1 MSAPDEGGAGRL
13 EVGRTTK
20 AHGLKGEVLVVLA
33 SDRTDR
39 LAPGSVLYLDDIAH
53 EVAGA
58 HRHQDRWR
66 VRFVGVDDRNAAE
79 ALRGTTVTADPLPSD
94 DGEIWVHEVIG
105 AEVGLPDGT
114 VVGTVAEVQANPAH
128 DLLVLDD
135 GTLVPEVFVTDSAGL
150 PERLVI
156 DPPEGLLD
164 LG

>member
-1 MSAPDEGGAGRL
+1 MSEIADGPGPRL

-20 AHGLKGEVLVVLA
+20 AHGLKGEVLLVLA

-39 LAPGSVLYLDDIAH
+39 LDPGSVLYLDDEAH
-53 EVAGA
+53 EVVTA

-66 VRFVGVDDRNAAE
+66 VRFAGVDDRTAAE
-79 ALRGTTVTADPLPSD
+79 ALRGRVVTADPLPSD

-105 AEVGLPDGT
+105 AEVALADGS

-135 GTLVPEVFVTDSAGL
+135 GTLVPEVFVTDASGL
-150 PERLVI
+150 PERVVI